1 MRKFHLV
8 TSASVLLFTLLAFRG
23 ADDSSSG
30 WRQWGG
36 PDRHFQSDSTGLAR
50 SWPAAGPREL
60 WSRPLGEG
68 YSTVIADE
76 ATLYTMYREEP
87 DEIVVALAA
96 SSGETRWEHRYP
108 APLLEDMDYGYWL
121 RQAGPGPYATP
132 LLVGDRLYSVGGSGR
147 AVVAFDQVTG
157 VVGWKRQDFQ
167 LAPASPIVINVD
179 GEDQLVVFAPQTIVG
194 LDPRNGELLWS
205 HPHETNHGLNIS
217 TPVWGEGNLLFCSSA
232 YKRWKPRHKVHARAE
247 LMTEN
252 AWTPPTLVGTKL
264 YVRDRK
270 NIVALDLS
278 E

>member
-132 LLVGDRLYSVGGSGR
+132 LLVGDRLYSVG
-147 AVVAFDQVTG
+147 VTG
-157 VVGWKRQDFQ
+157 AFHALDKKT
-167 LAPASPIVINVD
+167 
-179 GEDQLVVFAPQTIVG
+179 GEI
-194 LDPRNGELLWS
+194 LWS
-205 HPHETNHGLNIS
+205 H
-217 TPVWGEGNLLFCSSA
+217 
-232 YKRWKPRHKVHARAE
+232 
-247 LMTEN
+247 
-252 AWTPPTLVGTKL
+252 
-264 YVRDRK
+264 
-270 NIVALDLS
+270 ALDREFAMSGYRGYASSPIACGDNVILPVGDPVAPSSLS
-278 E
+278 IR

>member
-1 MRKFHLV
+1 MMRKFYLV

-36 PDRHFQSDSTGLAR
+36 PDRNFQSDSTGLRER

-121 RQAGPGPYATP
+121 RQGRSWSLRDTALGGRPPVRGG
-132 LLVGDRLYSVGGSGR
+132 GDRCVPRS
-147 AVVAFDQVTG
+147 
-157 VVGWKRQDFQ
+157 RQ
-167 LAPASPIVINVD
+167 
-179 GEDQLVVFAPQTIVG
+179 EDRRDLVVPRSRSRVYDVG
-194 LDPRNGELLWS
+194 LS
-205 HPHETNHGLNIS
+205 GLRLEPNC
-217 TPVWGEGNLLFCSSA
+217 L
-232 YKRWKPRHKVHARAE
+232 R
-247 LMTEN
+247 
-252 AWTPPTLVGTKL
+252 
-264 YVRDRK
+264 
-270 NIVALDLS
+270 
-278 E
+278 